1 MTLVT
6 KLGLNTRTR
15 TRLILDLV
23 LVLKSQVP
31 YCNPYPENCGVWSII
46 KSV

>member
-31 YCNPYPENCGVWSII
+31 YCNPENCGVWSII
-46 KSV
+46 KNV